1 MFCFKEKIRKEGVT
15 RRERSTQTYFEQHI
29 GLVEDYKLIICSSR
43 NWRRLE
49 YKSVCTHI
57 KQFAEERRFV
67 CQIARQKFANALQ
80 SNKTRRSFLFVH
92 ICHLNVHFMNKD
104 IFMIR
109 FYYKHSLCDIFS
121 SERMKNEGRDFSV
134 LFVCLNNWGNNVIS
148 KKTPYI
154 EA

>member
-1 MFCFKEKIRKEGVT
+1 MKNKRTCVRN
-15 RRERSTQTYFEQHI
+15 FEQRI
-29 GLVEDYKLIICSSR
+29 GLVEDNKLITFYVFWSSR
-43 NWRRLE
+43 NWRRM
-49 YKSVCTHI
+49 KHKRVCTHI
-57 KQFAEERRFV
+57 KQFAEKRRFV

-134 LFVCLNNWGNNVIS
+134 LFVCLNNWENNLIL

-154 EA
+154 GSLSIHCT